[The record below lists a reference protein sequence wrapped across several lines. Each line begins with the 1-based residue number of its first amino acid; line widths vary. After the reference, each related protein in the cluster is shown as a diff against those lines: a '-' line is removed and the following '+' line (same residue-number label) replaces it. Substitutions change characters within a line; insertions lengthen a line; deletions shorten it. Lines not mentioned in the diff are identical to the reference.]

1 MGKDR
6 EEKRSEHGG
15 LGHANTQAG
24 GKPPEEKRTET
35 HVRLENNQRRM
46 MSGKPKGERISGIRT
61 GPTVSKAANRW
72 MD

>member
-1 MGKDR
+1 MSG
-6 EEKRSEHGG
+6 EEKRSERRG

-24 GKPPEEKRTET
+24 GKPPEQKRTET

-46 MSGKPKGERISGIRT
+46 MSRTSRGERISGIRT
-61 GPTVSKAANRW
+61 RPTVSKAVNRW